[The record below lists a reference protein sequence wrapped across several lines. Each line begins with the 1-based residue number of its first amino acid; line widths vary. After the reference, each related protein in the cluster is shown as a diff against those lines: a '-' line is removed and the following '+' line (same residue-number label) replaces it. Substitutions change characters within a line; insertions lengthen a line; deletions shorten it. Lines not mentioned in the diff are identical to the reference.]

1 MFRVIPKG
9 LRLMRFAKFSIAGVL
24 LAAAA
29 VFGTAQAQIL
39 LYAQR
44 LPEGTVYIRLA
55 NALPDAAS
63 VQTDFAG
70 KVALGAEGAARISP
84 YYVAGTAGGKT
95 VTLQVTEAGKTMPA
109 KFEPK
114 SGSFITVVLHRD
126 GDAVTAS
133 IVTDKPEFNQL
144 RARLS
149 FYNATA
155 NCGAGSLAE
164 GTGKAIFSGM
174 AANSGQ
180 ARSINPVEAKVTAS
194 CATGKAPVL
203 DLGKLEAGGLYSV
216 WMMQPGSALTS
227 FVAHDTI
234 APPQN

>member
-1 MFRVIPKG
+1 MSFATSKSGRG
-9 LRLMRFAKFSIAGVL
+9 LIAACVL
-24 LAAAA
+24 LGLAAPAE
-29 VFGTAQAQIL
+29 AQIL

-44 LPEGTVYIRLA
+44 LPEGTVYIRLV
-55 NALPDAAS
+55 NALPDAATI
-63 VQTDFAG
+63 QTAFAG
-70 KVALGAEGAARISP
+70 KVTLGADGAARISP

-95 VTLQVTEAGKTMPA
+95 VTLQVTEGGKTAPA

-114 SGSFITVVLHRD
+114 SGSFITVVLHRE
-126 GDAVTAS
+126 GDAVTAA

-155 NCGAGSLAE
+155 NCAAGSLAE
-164 GTGKAIFSGM
+164 GAGKPIFSGM
-174 AANSGQ
+174 AANTGQ
-180 ARSINPVEAKVTAS
+180 ARSINPVAAKVTAS
-194 CATGKAPVL
+194 CSTGKAPVL
-203 DLGKLEAGGLYSV
+203 DLGELQAGGLYSV
-216 WMMQPGSALTS
+216 WMMQPAGALTA

>member
-1 MFRVIPKG
+1 MSFATSTIGRV
-9 LRLMRFAKFSIAGVL
+9 LV
-24 LAAAA
+24 AAAA
-29 VFGTAQAQIL
+29 VFGIAAPAQAQIL

-44 LPEGTVYIRLA
+44 LPEGTVYIRLV

-63 VQTDFAG
+63 IQTDFAG
-70 KVALGAEGAARISP
+70 KVALAAEGAARISP
-84 YYVAGTAGGKT
+84 YYVAGSAGGKT
-95 VTLQVTEAGKTMPA
+95 VTLQVTEGGKTTRA

-114 SGSFITVVLHRD
+114 SGSFITVVLHRE
-126 GDAVTAS
+126 GEAVTAAM
-133 IVTDKPEFNQL
+133 VTDKPEFNQL

-155 NCGAGSLAE
+155 TCGAGLLAE
-164 GTGKAIFSGM
+164 GAGKAIFSGM

-216 WMMQPGSALTS
+216 WMMQPGSTLTS